1 MSDRNLVFKYL
12 NSFYFIT
19 YKNSDFILSAFD
31 NSEIKNKTEIL
42 VELKLV
48 FKTIKNLSDYY
59 EEWLDKSINLFLK
72 NIDNFLDECYLEL
85 GPTNWVV
92 KHKVYG
98 NINYNFLRTQNSFDK
113 KYHEALMYFFEKW
126 YDNKIFEISEKMLE
140 SF

>member
-72 NIDNFLDECYLEL
+72 NI
-85 GPTNWVV
+85 
-92 KHKVYG
+92 G
-98 NINYNFLRTQNSFDK
+98 NINYNFLRNQNSFDK